1 MRRCEPR
8 RSRRVSVDV
17 VAVFVLRK
25 SPPVADWRV
34 GGLRGDGG
42 NANLLLSSEDPLMG
56 YSHNDE
62 DGAGEYFIEKN
73 SGGGKTLGRR
83 GEGDLPTPPFLPP
96 ATAAYGVD
104 DAETKLD
111 VERDSDERSSMSTD
125 RRRSSRV
132 CDGVG
137 GCRRLLPAE

>member
-1 MRRCEPR
+1 
-8 RSRRVSVDV
+8 
-17 VAVFVLRK
+17 
-25 SPPVADWRV
+25 
-34 GGLRGDGG
+34 
-42 NANLLLSSEDPLMG
+42 MG

-83 GEGDLPTPPFLPP
+83 GEGGLPP

-111 VERDSDERSSMSTD
+111 VERDSEEQSSMSTD
-125 RRRSSRV
+125 RRRFSSSV

-137 GCRRLLPAE
+137 GCRRLVPAE